1 MGTASHRA
9 DMDAIAAAAMARSE
23 RERGV
28 LLLLLVATMI
38 GYDILFLFRLPVF
51 TVFSHFPCKEYLC

>member
-1 MGTASHRA
+1 
-9 DMDAIAAAAMARSE
+9 MDAIAATAAMARSE

>member
-1 MGTASHRA
+1 
-9 DMDAIAAAAMARSE
+9 MDAIAAAAMARSE

-38 GYDILFLFRLPVF
+38 GYYDCFCFGCRYLLYSVNFRV
-51 TVFSHFPCKEYLC
+51 